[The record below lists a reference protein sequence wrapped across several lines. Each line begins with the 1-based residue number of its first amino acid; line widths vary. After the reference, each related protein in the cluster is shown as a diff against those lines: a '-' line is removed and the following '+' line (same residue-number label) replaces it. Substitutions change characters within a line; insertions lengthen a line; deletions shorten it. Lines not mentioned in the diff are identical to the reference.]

1 MSIKL
6 NAQSGGSVALDAPT
20 QTTGS
25 ADNVYKLPIA
35 DGSAGQVLQ
44 TDGSGNLSW
53 VSPGGITVAD
63 QYRLNTQ
70 TACNNAIVDLTS
82 NLERTDTSGQGHLGT
97 GMTESSGIFTFPST
111 GIYKVDFQF
120 NAFSTSD
127 VRYVGGRVFATI
139 DNSNYTKLS
148 DSSDGIANV
157 SGSSSWATSQTSTLV
172 DVTNTSNVKVKFQ
185 IYASGNVTFQGHSSE
200 NWTFM
205 TFIRLGDT

>member
-53 VSPGGITVAD
+53 VSPGGITVAH
-63 QYRLNTQ
+63 QFRLTSDF
-70 TACNNAIVDLTS
+70 AVDDTSSFITS
-82 NLERTDTSGQGHLGT
+82 NLEKVDTSGQGSIGSFDNP
-97 GMTESSGIFTFPST
+97 SSGVFTFPLT
-111 GIYKVDFQF
+111 GIYKVDFQI
-120 NAFSTSD
+120 NASSSASR
-127 VRYVGGRVFATI
+127 RYVGGRIHVTTN
-139 DNSNYTKLS
+139 NSSYSILS
-148 DSSDGIANV
+148 DSSDGIYVPAT
-157 SGSSSWATSQTSTLV
+157 GSWGTTETSSLV
-172 DVTNTSNVKVKFQ
+172 DVTDTSNVKVKFEC
-185 IYASGNVTFQGHSSE
+185 YSHGLSTFKGSSTQ
-200 NWTFM
+200 NRTFM